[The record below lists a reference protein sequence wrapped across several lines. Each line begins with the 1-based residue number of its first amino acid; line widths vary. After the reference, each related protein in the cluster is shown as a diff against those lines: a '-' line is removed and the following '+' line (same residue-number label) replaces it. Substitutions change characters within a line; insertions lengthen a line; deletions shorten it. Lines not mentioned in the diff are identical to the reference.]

1 MFGAIWV
8 AATATTFWLL
18 EGQELPNAV
27 TYGSGLFTSY
37 PASVFSGWLLR
48 LMAFAVPGAF
58 VAYYPALAILGKPDP
73 LGLPAVLPYSAPVV
87 AVLAVGVAALA
98 WRAGLRH
105 YVGTGS

>member
-1 MFGAIWV
+1 M
-8 AATATTFWLL
+8 
-18 EGQELPNAV
+18 
-27 TYGSGLFTSY
+27 
-37 PASVFSGWLLR
+37 
-48 LMAFAVPGAF
+48 MAFVVPGAF

-87 AVLAVGVAALA
+87 AVVASGVAALA

>member
-1 MFGAIWV
+1 MVI
-8 AATATTFWLL
+8 
-18 EGQELPNAV
+18 AV
-27 TYGSGLFTSY
+27 DGFVGSG
-37 PASVFSGWLLR
+37 G
-48 LMAFAVPGAF
+48 F

-87 AVLAVGVAALA
+87 AILTTGAAALA